1 MPRRALFVAFALLA
15 HPVLA
20 EDGLFVW
27 NDPDKMAIRLASFD
41 SADPAAITG
50 VKNLVELTS
59 VSATMTGVSSDG
71 KAIGLCRQERDDI
84 EAPAWLT
91 GFDRKGKQV
100 WKNNADAY
108 LTALESVLPKG
119 IVTGRAAEPSWFTF
133 ECKDAGASGDAG
145 VLAFDVGFSAGKPD
159 AEGFVISDSTKP
171 FVGRLHVDAKSGK
184 VLAVA
189 LVKKGKSELALH
201 PNPVGRIY
209 KDDAGQT
216 YMMGNESS
224 IIIPKG
230 GKGRVMWGDRPFRW
244 KGEPIIEGF
253 DFAWFLPQPD

>member
-1 MPRRALFVAFALLA
+1 MLRRALPVIFAFLALPAFA
-15 HPVLA
+15 
-20 EDGLFVW
+20 EEGLFVW

-41 SADPAAITG
+41 SSDPAAITG
-50 VKNLVELTS
+50 VKTLAELTT
-59 VSATMTGVSSDG
+59 VSATMTGVAADG
-71 KAIGLCRQERDDI
+71 QAIGLCRQERDDN

-91 GFDRKGKQV
+91 GFDRKGRQI
-100 WKNNADAY
+100 WENNADVH

-133 ECKDAGASGDAG
+133 ECKDAGASGAAG
-145 VLAFDVGFSAGKPD
+145 VLAFDVGFSAGRPD
-159 AEGFVISDSTKP
+159 AQGFVISDSTKP
-171 FVGRLHVDAKSGK
+171 FVGRLHVEAKTGK

-189 LVKKGKSELALH
+189 LVKKGKSALALR

-216 YMMGNESS
+216 YMIGNEAS
-224 IIIPKG
+224 IVIPKG
-230 GKGRVMWGDRPFRW
+230 GKGRVMWGDKPFRW